1 MATGVERTLVGLD
14 PAWDTLLSTVC
25 SWSRVCFY
33 LFIFGVCLQFCVCV
47 CVCVCVHIGVHLYV
61 YMFVEVRSQ
70 PGCGSSETA
79 HLELGIEGHTFNL
92 STQEAEAGRS
102 L

>member
-1 MATGVERTLVGLD
+1 VYVWCVWYICGKYAYDL
-14 PAWDTLLSTVC
+14 
-25 SWSRVCFY
+25 
-33 LFIFGVCLQFCVCV
+33 CVCV